1 MSKSRFTQS
10 QNAVAILASAGLM
23 FSGVTSASA
32 DDSPLNPVDAVA
44 DVSPVIGEVP
54 LADDQTKS
62 LDGNVLIADG
72 AFGVVSVTL
81 PVSANVDSTVIE
93 GVAVLSETES
103 SDIVPVALKDG
114 SVAIHSV
121 LNDADAPT
129 SYRYT
134 FDLNAGT
141 RLVLDKQDGSI
152 VAMSSEGVPEFF
164 VAAPWASDANGEPV
178 PTSYTVEGDA
188 LIQHVQVSSSAAFPV
203 VADPWIGVD
212 LVSSFYWS
220 YIATKGYKLNV
231 NPTPFART
239 ITGALA
245 YQAVGEAGWSELYNK
260 MPSSQRSRMNA
271 SAKGQ
276 YICHMGFAG
285 FDAQWNLETWKP
297 ARSAARWIA
306 SGCN

>member
-1 MSKSRFTQS
+1 MSKRRFTQS
-10 QNAVAILASAGLM
+10 RNAVAILASAGLL

-32 DDSPLNPVDAVA
+32 DESPLNPVDAIA
-44 DVSPVIGEVP
+44 DVSPVVGEVA
-54 LADDQTKS
+54 LADDQAKA
-62 LDGNVLIADG
+62 LEGNVLIVDSATG
-72 AFGVVSVTL
+72 AVSVTL
-81 PVSANVDSTVIE
+81 PVSSNADSALIE
-93 GVAVLSETES
+93 GVPVLSDGES
-103 SDIVPVALKDG
+103 SDIVPVTLEDG

-121 LNDADAPT
+121 MNDASAPA

-134 FDLNAGT
+134 FNMDAGT
-141 RLVLDKQDGSI
+141 RLVLDEKDGSV
-152 VAMSSEGVPEFF
+152 VALNAEGVPDFF
-164 VAAPWASDANGEPV
+164 VAAPWAADANGHPV
-178 PTSYTVEGDA
+178 STSYTVEGDA
-188 LIQHVQVSSSAAFPV
+188 LVQHVQVDPSTAFPV
-203 VADPWIGVD
+203 VADPWLGID

-220 YIATKGYKLNV
+220 YIANNGYKLNV

-260 MPSSQRSRMNA
+260 MPSTQRPRMNA

-297 ARSAARWIA
+297 AKSAARWIA